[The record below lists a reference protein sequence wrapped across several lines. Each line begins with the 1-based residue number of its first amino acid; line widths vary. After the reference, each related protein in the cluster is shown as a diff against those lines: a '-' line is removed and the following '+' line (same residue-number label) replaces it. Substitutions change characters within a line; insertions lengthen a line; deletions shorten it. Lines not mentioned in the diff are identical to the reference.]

1 MIQFRLMEEEDVE
14 AVSKI
19 EEETFS
25 MPWRPEDFLDMIRK
39 DNSYY
44 VVAEEVKQTDSEVQK
59 KIIASGG
66 VMNILGE
73 GDITNIAVKASERG
87 KGIGTALLTFLMEE
101 GKKFGITAY
110 TLEVRVSNQ
119 TAIHVYEKLGFV
131 SEGIRRGFYDCPKED
146 AVIMWKR

>member
-87 KGIGTALLTFLMEE
+87 KGVGTALLTFLMEE